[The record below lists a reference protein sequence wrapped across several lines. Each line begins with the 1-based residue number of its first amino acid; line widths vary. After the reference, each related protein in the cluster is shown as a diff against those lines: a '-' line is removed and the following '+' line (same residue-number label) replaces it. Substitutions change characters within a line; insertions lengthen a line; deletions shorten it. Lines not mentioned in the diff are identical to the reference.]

1 MIKRKARR
9 ELGATDIGDLMFTL
23 PPVTQDTY
31 LKINADNT
39 VSGLSLNEMSTEMVG
54 GADLAPALA
63 GVMGDITPAIGGV
76 YDIGASGYEWYDGY
90 FYNSVKIADGAI
102 TGDQGDLIVTSD
114 SFTVG
119 DITIVDNVLT
129 PLTAPLY
136 GYREVIVDGGL
147 TVASTDPAYLRLTQL
162 PATENLLTVI
172 GNSETD
178 SGGIYRGGFDVG
190 GDGSQGYTV
199 EKNVFV
205 GFSSPTNYEL
215 RIYASSV
222 GWGGPSYLQQLASQL
237 VVGEIVTITVTTYNY
252 GFYGTRILEYLGS
265 DLGHYGT
272 TRLRFADTAGM
283 STSDSYH
290 NFQLEAIRPVE
301 NYDVLD
307 TFTGSEGM
315 LRFHPLTKTFEGHN
329 GTAWAPLGGGDITV
343 TPFTAT
349 IFAGPPNPGDGNI
362 YSCISGTG
370 SLGHSN
376 IFLGMCAGSVTG
388 TGKGNNFLGYAAG
401 FCATG
406 CYNNHLGSGTGPF
419 STGMGNNF
427 FGQTAGVSN
436 TSGSHNN
443 FFGEAAGFCNTT
455 GTSNNFLGKQA
466 GCSNTTGCYNN
477 FFGRLAGCSN
487 TTGSN
492 NNFFGM
498 CTGLCNTTG
507 SNNNFLGY
515 FTGYCNTA
523 GSYNVFLGPLAGFNN
538 TTGTN
543 NIGFGYQA
551 GGSNTT
557 GAHNVLIGANAG
569 TQISV
574 GTDNI
579 ILGSYAFGGSGY
591 SAASCNI
598 AIGKCT
604 ASYSCSN
611 NIAIGYCAGGP
622 VTGKGD
628 LSFCDGS
635 NLNNYIIM
643 GNCLHSCALIQVGW
657 TTVSDIRDKCILGT
671 VPHGRG
677 FLEKITPI
685 TYQFKN
691 RHTCEI
697 TDTKK
702 RYGFSAQEVLSAEGE
717 DPVIV
722 SATNSDKLFMDKDDI
737 LPVLV
742 NAIKELSEENK
753 TLKEKISALETRL
766 NNAGI

>member
-9 ELGATDIGDLMFTL
+9 ELGSTAVGDLIFTL
-23 PPVTQDTY
+23 PDVAADTY

-39 VSGLSLNEMSTEMVG
+39 VSGLSLNEISAEIVG

-63 GVMGDITPAIGGV
+63 SVMGDITPAIGGV

-90 FYNSVKIADGAI
+90 FYNSVKIANSAI
-102 TGDQGDLIVTSD
+102 TGDLGDLIVTAD

-119 DITIVDNVLT
+119 DLSIIDNTIT

-136 GYREVIVDGGL
+136 GEREVIVDGGV

-222 GWGGPSYLQQLASQL
+222 SWGGPSYLQQLASQL

-329 GTAWAPLGGGDITV
+329 GTAWAPLGGGGGGDITV

-455 GTSNNFLGKQA
+455 GTGNNFLGKQA
-466 GCSNTTGCYNN
+466 GYYNTTGAYNN
-477 FFGRLAGCSN
+477 FFGRLAGCGNTTGYGNNFFGRCAGRSN

-492 NNFFGM
+492 NNFS
-498 CTGLCNTTG
+498 GLYAGSNNTTG
-507 SNNNFLGY
+507 SENIFIGS
-515 FTGYCNTA
+515 FA
-523 GSYNVFLGPLAGFNN
+523 GNQI
-538 TTGTN
+538 TTGTS
-543 NIGFGYQA
+543 NIVFGSSSMS
-551 GGSNTT
+551 GSTLN
-557 GAHNVLIGANAG
+557 GN
-569 TQISV
+569 
-574 GTDNI
+574 
-579 ILGSYAFGGSGY
+579 
-591 SAASCNI
+591 ASCNI
-598 AIGKCT
+598 SIGMC
-604 ASYSCSN
+604 ASNNVCNN
-611 NIAIGYCAGGP
+611 NIAIGHYAGG
-622 VTGKGD
+622 VSFKGAISICD
-628 LSFCDGS
+628 LSDV
-635 NLNNYIIM
+635 NNYIIM
-643 GNCLHSCALIQVGW
+643 GNCLHTCALIQVGW

-697 TDTKK
+697 IDTKK

>member
-9 ELGATDIGDLMFTL
+9 ELGSTPVGDLIFTL
-23 PPVTQDTY
+23 PDVAADTY

-39 VSGLSLNEMSTEMVG
+39 VSGLSLNEISAEIVG

-63 GVMGDITPAIGGV
+63 SVMGDITPAIGGV
-76 YDIGASGYEWYDGY
+76 YDIGSLGYEWYDGY
-90 FYNSVKIADGAI
+90 FYNSVKIANGAI

-119 DITIVDNVLT
+119 DLSIIDNTIT

-136 GYREVIVDGGL
+136 GEREVIVDGGV

-162 PATENLLTVI
+162 PTSVNVEVPI
-172 GNSETD
+172 GD
-178 SGGIYRGGFDVG
+178 SLNDGGGIYAGTFAPGYYSTAFRGYEVDYNYYYTSGYLTIRANDYYG
-190 GDGSQGYTV
+190 TWSDGITWINLMISALSPGDRVNLVLVNYDMSGLGRSFADLEYIGSTSLYGSPALQ
-199 EKNVFV
+199 
-205 GFSSPTNYEL
+205 FSLP
-215 RIYASSV
+215 
-222 GWGGPSYLQQLASQL
+222 PASQWPSSMSYNAKYYN
-237 VVGEIVTITVTTYNY
+237 VSIVLLDPVDDY
-252 GFYGTRILEYLGS
+252 G
-265 DLGHYGT
+265 
-272 TRLRFADTAGM
+272 
-283 STSDSYH
+283 
-290 NFQLEAIRPVE
+290 
-301 NYDVLD
+301 VLD

-370 SLGHSN
+370 NLGHSN
-376 IFLGMCAGSVTG
+376 IFLGMCAGSMTG

-443 FFGEAAGFCNTT
+443 FFSEASGFCNTT

-466 GCSNTTGCYNN
+466 GYYNTTGGYNN
-477 FFGRLAGCSN
+477 FFGRLAGYGN
-487 TTGSN
+487 TTGSDNNFFGFCAGRNNSTGSN
-492 NNFFGM
+492 NNFFGYLAG
-498 CTGLCNTTG
+498 CNNSTGG
-507 SNNNFLGY
+507 NNNFFG
-515 FTGYCNTA
+515 FCAGRNNSTGCDNIFIGSFA
-523 GSYNVFLGPLAGFNN
+523 GNQI
-538 TTGTN
+538 TTGTS
-543 NIGFGYQA
+543 NIVFGNLSM
-551 GGSNTT
+551 SN
-557 GAHNVLIGANAG
+557 
-569 TQISV
+569 
-574 GTDNI
+574 
-579 ILGSYAFGGSGY
+579 
-591 SAASCNI
+591 SALNGNASCNI
-598 AIGKCT
+598 SIGMC
-604 ASYSCSN
+604 ASNNACNN
-611 NIAIGYCAGGP
+611 NIAIGHYAGGF
-622 VTGKGD
+622 VGKGAISICD
-628 LSFCDGS
+628 LSDV
-635 NLNNYIIM
+635 NNYIIM
-643 GNCLHSCALIQVGW
+643 GNCLHTCALIQVGW

-697 TDTKK
+697 IDTKK